1 MRIVG
6 GERRGLILRAPAG
19 SMTRPTSD
27 RARQALFDMLMH
39 ASWGGRELLHEATV
53 LDAFAGTAALGLEA
67 LSRGAAH
74 AWFMEQ
80 NAVARA
86 IMAANIATAR
96 FSDRVRVLSCDVL
109 RPPRAAG
116 PVTIAFLDPP
126 YGQDLVLRSV
136 AALQRAGWVGPDTII
151 VAETGSEEPPLAV
164 EAPLVSR
171 RFGAAVITIWRLGQP
186 SEQEPQQGS

>member
-6 GERRGLILRAPAG
+6 GERRGLTLRAPAG
-19 SMTRPTSD
+19 STTRPTSD
-27 RARQALFDMLMH
+27 RARQALFDILMH
-39 ASWGGRELLHEATV
+39 ASWGGRELLHDATV

-67 LSRGAAH
+67 LSRGATQ

-126 YGQDLVLRSV
+126 YGQDLVPRGV
-136 AALQRAGWVGPDTII
+136 AALQRAGWIGPDTII
-151 VAETGSEEPPLAV
+151 VAETGADEPPLTV
-164 EAPLVSR
+164 ETPLISR
-171 RFGAAVITIWRLGQP
+171 RFGAAMMTIWRPGHA
-186 SEQEPQQGS
+186 SELKTPRAS